1 MCTGCDPTSRRAD
14 CCASRGNV
22 NRSGVRSMR
31 LRNPKRWSDCSS
43 EMREE
48 ETQRKAT
55 TVSAVSRR
63 NSGLDSSNQ
72 AKLYGTA
79 EEQTRKHKKVERT
92 DLQQNTV

>member
-1 MCTGCDPTSRRAD
+1 
-14 CCASRGNV
+14 
-22 NRSGVRSMR
+22 
-31 LRNPKRWSDCSS
+31 
-43 EMREE
+43 MREE

-63 NSGLDSSNQ
+63 NSGLDSTNQ

-79 EEQTRKHKKVERT
+79 EEQTRKHKKVKRT